1 MSLLKVALESI
12 NPCNNTLQQLL
23 HISKHSIL
31 FIYYIDAPFILSYH
45 TNEWSFNQTFIIIC
59 YDNMIKNIR
68 DSEETE
74 HCFRYDCHSHT
85 FCLTDNNISGLPYI
99 SGDEIVKY
107 HKLLCF
113 LPHKLQHIIYLFLK
127 EYFIHPHQR

>member
-12 NPCNNTLQQLL
+12 NPCNNALQQLL

-31 FIYYIDAPFILSYH
+31 FIYYIDGPYH
-45 TNEWSFNQTFIIIC
+45 TNEWSFNQTF
-59 YDNMIKNIR
+59 MIKNIR

-74 HCFRYDCHSHT
+74 HCFHYDCHSHT
-85 FCLTDNNISGLPYI
+85 FCLTDNNISGLPYT

-107 HKLLCF
+107 HILLCF
-113 LPHKLQHIIYLFLK
+113 LLHKLQHIIYLFLK
-127 EYFIHPHQR
+127 EYFIHPHHR